1 MPTTEEEETKYRLPT
16 NVRPTHYDVTVQ
28 TDLEKLTFRG
38 FVKISLEIKENTKD
52 LVLNSSELELS
63 PARVWSDSLKTEQI
77 QSSTSFE
84 KTQERLTVSFPNAL
98 PAGSI
103 ALLTIPFHAPL
114 SESLA
119 AYYRGVWEDNG
130 VKKHYALT
138 QFQPTAARRAFTCW
152 DEPLLKATFA
162 ITMVSRDGTVN
173 LSNMNDIAETV
184 YEAGSSSFPQNA
196 DLANLLESACTEG
209 KWKITK
215 FATTPPMSTYLV
227 AWANGDFEKLES
239 KVELPVSGKE
249 LPLRIF
255 ATKDNIHQAQ
265 FALNVKA
272 KFLPLYEQLFDVGY
286 PLPKLDTLVVS
297 DFDGAMENWGL
308 IIGSTSLLLL
318 DPEHA
323 DVKTKTWVAT
333 VQSHEIAH
341 MWFGNIT
348 TMKWWDNLYLNEGF
362 ATLMGDLVI
371 TDKVFPEWKLTSQ
384 FINQHL
390 TRALSLDA
398 KLSSHPIEVECPDAS
413 RVYQI
418 FDSLSYSKAASVLR
432 MLATHVGEDRF
443 LKGVS
448 LYLKDHL
455 FSSSVTED
463 LWKGITTATSQ
474 DVVALMSNWVNKI
487 GFPVITVYEDANDI
501 KVRQDR
507 FLESGPADPK
517 DNETIW
523 YVPLAILTRD
533 ADGKPAID
541 RSILHEREQTYTV
554 DTNKPFKL
562 NAGTTGVYHVLYTP
576 ERLTKIGLEAAKQ
589 DSLFTLDDRIGLI
602 NDAFALAKAGLSKL
616 SSSLTLVELLRNE
629 KEYFVWETIASHL
642 NTLISVWWEHEDVV
656 GKLKTFCRSLFVP
669 IVDRLGYNYSASE
682 HPDVTQLRTL
692 AISQSADNDEPRA
705 IAELKRRFAP
715 FLEKDDDSLIPADLL
730 RTTFVHS
737 VKNGGRAEFDKM
749 KQVLKDPKT
758 PTFRA
763 AAISA
768 QCSTRDPV
776 LLEETKHYVLNEA
789 RDGDMP
795 PFFRGLQGNPTARRL
810 LVSLLKDNFDTIYK
824 RFEGTFSL
832 GRIIQAPIE
841 SLSTKKDYEE
851 TKAFFADKDTSK
863 YDMSLAQALDS
874 VKARYTYIGRSTDDL
889 KHWLDERFSEK

>member
-1 MPTTEEEETKYRLPT
+1 MPTTEGEETKYRLPT
-16 NVRPTHYDVTVQ
+16 NVCPTHYDVTVQ

-38 FVKISLEIKENTKD
+38 FVKISLEINQSTKD
-52 LVLNSSELELS
+52 LVLNSSGLELS

-77 QSSTSFE
+77 QSNASIE
-84 KTQERLTVSFPNAL
+84 KTQERLTISFPTAL
-98 PAGSI
+98 PAGST

-114 SESLA
+114 SENLA
-119 AYYRGVWEDNG
+119 AYYRGAWEENG

-138 QFQPTAARRAFTCW
+138 QFQPTAARRAFPCW

-173 LSNMNDIAETV
+173 LSNMNDISETV
-184 YEAGSSSFPQNA
+184 YETGGALQQDA
-196 DLANLLESACTEG
+196 DLADLLENACVEG

-215 FATTPPMSTYLV
+215 FAATPPMSTYLV
-227 AWANGDFEKLES
+227 AWANGDFETLES
-239 KVELPVSGKE
+239 KVKLPVSGRE

-255 ATKDNIHQAQ
+255 VTKDNIHQAQ
-265 FALNVKA
+265 FALDVKA
-272 KFLPLYEQLFDVGY
+272 KFLPLYEQVFDVGY

-323 DVKTKTWVAT
+323 DLKTKTWVAT

-390 TRALSLDA
+390 SRALSLDA

-432 MLATHVGEDRF
+432 MLATHVGEDKF

-448 LYLKDHL
+448 LYLKDNL
-455 FSSSVTED
+455 FGSSVTED
-463 LWKGITTATSQ
+463 LWKGITTATGQ
-474 DVVALMSNWVNKI
+474 DVVALMSNWVNNI
-487 GFPVITVYEDANDI
+487 GFPVITVYEDANGI

-523 YVPLAILTRD
+523 NVPLAILTRD
-533 ADGKPAID
+533 GGGKPIID
-541 RSILHEREQTYTV
+541 RSILSERENSFAI
-554 DTNKPFKL
+554 DTSKPFKL

-576 ERLTKIGLEAAKQ
+576 ERLAQIGLEAAKE

-602 NDAFALAKAGLSKL
+602 NDAFATAKAGLSKL
-616 SSSLTLVELLRNE
+616 SSSLTLVELLRNG
-629 KEYFVWETIASHL
+629 KEYIVWETIASHL
-642 NTLISVWWEHEDVV
+642 SALISIWWEYEDVV
-656 GKLKTFCRSLFVP
+656 QKLKAFCRSLFVP
-669 IVDRLGYNYSASE
+669 IVDRLGYEYSSSE

-692 AISQSADNDEPRA
+692 AISQSADSDEPKV

-715 FLEKDDDSLIPADLL
+715 FLDNDDDSLIPADLL
-730 RTTFVHS
+730 RTTFVHA

-768 QCSTRDPV
+768 LCSTRDPE
-776 LLEETKHYVLNEA
+776 LLEETKHYVLDEA

-795 PFFRGLQGNPTARRL
+795 PFFRGLQGNPAARRM
-810 LVSLLKDNFDTIYK
+810 LVLLLKDNYDAIYK

-874 VKARYTYIGRSTDDL
+874 VKARYTYIGRSTEDL
-889 KHWLDERFSEK
+889 KHWLDEWYAEK